1 MSLQKNF
8 DVFIIGE
15 LEIRRFDF
23 FFFPLK
29 NILELSLGLQLE
41 LVAFLGQLPCC
52 RPPCSLPFSSQFFS
66 FFFFGVCVISCF
78 VLDLLLSSP
87 LPNGETDANRWE
99 NFYSRS
105 VVTLTLLTLLVWLNL
120 PNWLKCLNKQNISKI
135 FLPMQPGV
143 TSFIQNWMSLQVL
156 QLIHN
161 SWDETQSRIFL
172 KHSLDN
178 GWRKGESDHPPWGS
192 IDCGCHISLPL
203 RGCWDLH
210 LS

>member
-78 VLDLLLSSP
+78 GRIYPPEFLQ
-87 LPNGETDANRWE
+87 
-99 NFYSRS
+99 F
-105 VVTLTLLTLLVWLNL
+105 TLQFILTRG
-120 PNWLKCLNKQNISKI
+120 IKI
-135 FLPMQPGV
+135 
-143 TSFIQNWMSLQVL
+143 
-156 QLIHN
+156 
-161 SWDETQSRIFL
+161 
-172 KHSLDN
+172 
-178 GWRKGESDHPPWGS
+178 
-192 IDCGCHISLPL
+192 
-203 RGCWDLH
+203 
-210 LS
+210 